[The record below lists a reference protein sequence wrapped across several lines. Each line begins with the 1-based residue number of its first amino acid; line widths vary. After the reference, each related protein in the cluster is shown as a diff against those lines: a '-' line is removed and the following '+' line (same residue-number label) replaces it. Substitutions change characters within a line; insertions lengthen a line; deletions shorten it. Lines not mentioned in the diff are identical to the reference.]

1 MIAVTG
7 QDAYDVQRKAKE
19 FSEQLDRLD
28 QMPLGPEKEDL
39 AKHIKV
45 ELDKTSI
52 SAIVKTEFR
61 TKCDNIG
68 KKIIAA
74 QVSLLSPEPRMS

>member
-1 MIAVTG
+1 VTG
-7 QDAYDVQRKAKE
+7 QDAYDVQRKAND

-28 QMPLGPEKEDL
+28 QMPLGPEKEEL
-39 AKHIKV
+39 AKRIKF
-45 ELDKTSI
+45 ELDITAI

-61 TKCDNIG
+61 TKCESIA

-74 QVSLLSPEPRMS
+74 QVCLLCPKSRKA